1 MSSEDVD
8 LEVASLHGL
17 VRAGGAQEGLVAGVR
32 HVVPPEA
39 VAVGVP
45 PLALGAPVRPVL
57 GEALREVETLEGQH
71 RAVGGA
77 RAKGTH

>member
-1 MSSEDVD
+1 MSSEDVN

-17 VRAGGAQEGLVAGVR
+17 VGAGRAQEGLVAGVR

-57 GEALREVETLEGQH
+57 SQALREVEALEGQH
-71 RAVGGA
+71 RVAGGGWA
-77 RAKGTH
+77 EGSH